1 MASLWVVIALVAV
14 IAFYAWRGYHGTS
27 DKLCVVCGTVG
38 RPKSVT
44 RGSMGIEIIL
54 WLMFIV
60 PGVIYS
66 IWRLTT
72 RREACP
78 ACGSDQ
84 IIPVQSPRA
93 QEILRSRSA

>member
-1 MASLWVVIALVAV
+1 MALLLTIAFFAVVLT
-14 IAFYAWRGYHGTS
+14 FYAWRGHHGTS
-27 DKLCVVCGTVG
+27 DRLCVVCGTVG
-38 RPKSVT
+38 RPTTVT
-44 RGSMGIEIIL
+44 RGSIGVEIIM

-72 RREACP
+72 RREACR

-84 IIPVQSPRA
+84 LIPVQSPRA
-93 QEILRSRSA
+93 QEILRSRNT